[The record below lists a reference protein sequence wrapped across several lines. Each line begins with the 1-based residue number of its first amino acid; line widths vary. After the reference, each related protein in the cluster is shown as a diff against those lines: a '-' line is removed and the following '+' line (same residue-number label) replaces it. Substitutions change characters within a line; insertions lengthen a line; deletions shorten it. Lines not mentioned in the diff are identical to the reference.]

1 MYLTVGE
8 IIGRDRSVRFLRLVW
23 AARAS
28 TTRSSRVLWSDRTV
42 HARDYRAF
50 SDSDEFRSAKFQT
63 TFFIFHFPLA
73 VLFYFC
79 NNLLMNLSKIICLFI
94 FIYLPSLEFHNNVW
108 CGNWKKKKFFK
119 YQLSSWQMRISYGF
133 AFVAR
138 YVEICNIEYLF
149 EIFLFEKRTKKHLIF
164 STLCST
170 EYIYISTNFFFF
182 FKFLS
187 WNGEMEFFSKNRYNK
202 NKQKQNNRTKNHY
215 LQITNISI
223 KTKTI
228 TYLFE
233 RVLQNII
240 FNDYRCQNASY
251 IKDASHKIRWKFRV
265 LPNRIR
271 ISETTMCR
279 VLMLISYIVTM
290 SKSN

>member
-1 MYLTVGE
+1 M
-8 IIGRDRSVRFLRLVW
+8 RFLRLVW

-182 FKFLS
+182 SSFCHGTAR
-187 WNGEMEFFSKNRYNK
+187 WNFSVKIDTTKTNK
-202 NKQKQNNRTKNHY
+202 NKTIEQKIIIYK
-215 LQITNISI
+215 LQT
-223 KTKTI
+223 
-228 TYLFE
+228 
-233 RVLQNII
+233 
-240 FNDYRCQNASY
+240 
-251 IKDASHKIRWKFRV
+251 FR
-265 LPNRIR
+265 
-271 ISETTMCR
+271 
-279 VLMLISYIVTM
+279 
-290 SKSN
+290 